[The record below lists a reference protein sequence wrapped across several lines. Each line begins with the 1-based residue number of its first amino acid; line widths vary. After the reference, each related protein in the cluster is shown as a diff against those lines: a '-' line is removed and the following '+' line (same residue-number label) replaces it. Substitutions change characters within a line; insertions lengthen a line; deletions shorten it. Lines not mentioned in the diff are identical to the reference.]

1 MPKLVLTVFALA
13 AVASIG
19 NAHNV
24 MEPLLKTS
32 LRRDPVDTR
41 SDQVVSLQQ
50 MDMQNYA
57 SHKEILDVAV
67 AGGNMAYV
75 AKGPPPVTISL
86 KDPEVKA
93 EVIEMENHAIAEVKE
108 IKNLDSKIDVPEL
121 VHEVGVEME
130 KEFTSGEGISLQK
143 VIADVKAN
151 VESVKE
157 VDDDQVAEAV
167 KVVVATVKADAGE
180 IGEAALE
187 ASGCDGQ
194 ARFDI
199 LMCNSHMCT
208 DCVLEYCMEKCQ
220 KIQKDFPT
228 CRCADWPESRSS
240 YSTGAFASKGQY
252 GDAGDYSKGS
262 RRFL

>member
-1 MPKLVLTVFALA
+1 
-13 AVASIG
+13 
-19 NAHNV
+19 
-24 MEPLLKTS
+24 
-32 LRRDPVDTR
+32 
-41 SDQVVSLQQ
+41 

-57 SHKEILDVAV
+57 SHKEVLDVAV

-75 AKGPPPVTISL
+75 AKAPAAAITIDE
-86 KDPEVKA
+86 KDPLVEK
-93 EVIEMENHAIAEVKE
+93 EIIEMENHAIAEVKE
-108 IKNLDSKIDVPEL
+108 IKDLPPVIVVRDL
-121 VHEVGVEME
+121 VHEVGVEMS
-130 KEFTSGEGISLQK
+130 KEVESKEGISLQK
-143 VIADVKAN
+143 IIADVKAN

-167 KVVVATVKADAGE
+167 KVVVDVVKADAHE

-194 ARFDI
+194 ARFNI